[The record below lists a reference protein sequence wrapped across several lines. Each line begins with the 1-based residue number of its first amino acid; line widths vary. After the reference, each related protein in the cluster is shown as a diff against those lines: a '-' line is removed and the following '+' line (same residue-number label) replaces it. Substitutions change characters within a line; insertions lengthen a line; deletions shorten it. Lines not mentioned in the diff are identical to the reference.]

1 MRWVGAF
8 LVLLAGG
15 YVGFSIALSHR
26 KEEKT
31 FRQIITAIN
40 YMECELQYR
49 LTPLPQ
55 LLGQASQETEGVVR
69 NILAELALELM
80 NQITP
85 QVSSCMDIVLMK
97 QKDLS
102 QNIKEAFCLLGQCLG
117 RFDLQGQ
124 LKELDYVRVFC
135 TSHLNDLEANRD
147 ARLRSY
153 QTLGLCA
160 GAALAILLL

>member
-1 MRWVGAF
+1 M
-8 LVLLAGG
+8 
-15 YVGFSIALSHR
+15 GFSIALSHK

-31 FRQIITAIN
+31 FRQIISAIN
-40 YMECELQYR
+40 YMECELQYQ

-55 LLGQASQETEGVVR
+55 LLGQASQETGGAVR
-69 NILAELALELM
+69 NILESLAIELE

-85 QVSSCMDIVLMK
+85 QVSNCMETVLRK
-97 QKDLS
+97 QRDLS
-102 QNIKEAFCLLGQCLG
+102 QKTKEVFIQLGQCLG

-124 LKELDYVRVFC
+124 LKELDYVRRLC
-135 TSHLNDLEANRD
+135 TNHLNDLEANRD
-147 ARLRSY
+147 TRLRSY